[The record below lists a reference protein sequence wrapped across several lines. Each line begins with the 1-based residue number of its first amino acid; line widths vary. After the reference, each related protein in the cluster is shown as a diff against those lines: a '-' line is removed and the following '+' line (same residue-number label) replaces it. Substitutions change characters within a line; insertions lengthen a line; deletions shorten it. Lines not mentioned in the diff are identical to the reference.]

1 MTDTAQDTT
10 LDITQDATLVTTQD
24 LCLLL
29 LLGVT
34 GRQREEDGNI

>member
-24 LCLLL
+24 LCLFF